1 LNTISPNGL
10 TVLRKR
16 YLRKKGSTHETPE
29 ELFSRVAKD
38 IASGE
43 ELPKK
48 KKEELIEAYTNMMAN
63 LEFLPNTPTLVNA
76 GTNNGCA
83 YAACYLLDVGD
94 SLDDIFSVYR
104 KAALIQKAGGGV
116 GMDWSNVRPR
126 DTLIKST
133 GYKTRGVVQ
142 FIKIYAD
149 SMSVVDQGGIRPSAN
164 MGVLSVHHPD
174 ILEFI
179 NMKHSGAAQN
189 MNISVAITDE
199 FMKAKDEG
207 KKYNLYFPVYG
218 NREKAGE
225 LDAKDVW
232 DKIVAM
238 AWRIG
243 DPGILWLDRANRDNP
258 TPSLGQ
264 LRGTNPCVVGETLI
278 AVADGRN
285 AVSIKQLTAEG
296 KDIPVYS
303 RNLKTGQ
310 VEIKWGRNPRLTGEK
325 KEVWKLTLDDN
336 STVIATPDHRIPL
349 RDGGERVLKD
359 LLPGDSLLPFNTY
372 VTHKRGCDYRQICE
386 TSMHKPKNGRL
397 RGSKRQYQLIYDF
410 YSGDT
415 NFDPTMHVLH
425 HVSCDSTDDAFGNL
439 CKMTNQMHQEVH
451 DITGNKNPMLR
462 LKDPEGYA
470 EQMRQTMAGLNN
482 PSSRVRGAM
491 PVDEWYQAVVAAIK
505 LRVYTRAP
513 GYENVFQLCKKMGI
527 PTPTKFRLRAI
538 GCPEGVGFRE
548 KISRDTGL
556 PMMVVYPEKN
566 GCAGLNNPSAKKHG
580 SVPVDVWY
588 GKVKGLVLRKQRLPT
603 WKELH
608 RFYKETGMPSHK
620 RFRLNSCGV
629 DTLAELWDRI
639 RAEILVE
646 HNIEI
651 SRQTNKS
658 IGTLDKAVAYWNH
671 KVKSVEFHG
680 YEDVYNITVDDNHNY
695 CIITSWTDTKFMGSS
710 GICKFNCGETW
721 LLPGESC
728 CLGSINL
735 VAMLKKKVD
744 ADGVII
750 YEWDYDKINKTVPMA
765 VRFLDSVLDV
775 SPQPLQEIKDAMMKT
790 RKIGLGVMGFAD
802 ALIKMKIQ
810 YNSMQG
816 LEQAEH
822 IMGYIN
828 TKAMDVSVEL
838 GKEKG
843 VFPAW
848 ELDKLGTARR
858 NAIVTT
864 IAPTGSI
871 SLIAGVSSGIEP
883 VYAIAYTRMAFGDK
897 KLSELH
903 ADFDEEM
910 RRRSINIPD
919 MFDVI
924 FNEHNGSIQ
933 KMNIPDDIKRTFVTA
948 HDILPEW
955 HVRMQAAFQKHT
967 GNSISKTINMKKD
980 STIEDID
987 EAYRLSYK
995 LGCKGV
1001 TIYRDGSKSA
1011 QILSSGVQSQPVGQN
1026 GGFGPRV
1033 RIEAPT
1039 GRTYEIP
1046 FGFGDALIT
1055 VNEDDIGLCEVIVKA
1070 GRSGSPISAEAE
1082 SLGRL
1087 VSLLMRCGVSTKYIT
1102 KQLRG
1107 ISAGETAFY
1116 KSGRTI
1122 TSLSDAVCAA
1132 IENHIGYKMPKGST
1146 PTKYKYESVLTYKQ
1160 NCPECGNLVIH
1171 QSKCIECSAC
1181 GWSKCK

>member
-43 ELPKK
+43 DLPKK
-48 KKEELIEAYTNMMAN
+48 KKEELIEAYTNTMAN

-76 GTNNGCA
+76 GANNGCA
-83 YAACYLLDVGD
+83 YAACYVLDVED
-94 SLDDIFSVYR
+94 SLDNIFGVYR

-116 GMDWSNVRPR
+116 GMDWSNIRPR

-164 MGVLSVHHPD
+164 MGILSVHHPD

-189 MNISVAITDE
+189 MNISVAVTDE

-207 KKYNLYFPVYG
+207 KKYTLYFPVYG
-218 NREKAGE
+218 NKEKAGE
-225 LDAKDVW
+225 LDAKDIW
-232 DKIVAM
+232 DKIIAM
-238 AWRIG
+238 AWRVG
-243 DPGILWLDRANRDNP
+243 DPGIVWIDRINRDNP
-258 TPSLGQ
+258 TPALGVI
-264 LRGTNPCVVGETLI
+264 RSSNP
-278 AVADGRN
+278 
-285 AVSIKQLTAEG
+285 
-296 KDIPVYS
+296 
-303 RNLKTGQ
+303 
-310 VEIKWGRNPRLTGEK
+310 
-325 KEVWKLTLDDN
+325 
-336 STVIATPDHRIPL
+336 
-349 RDGGERVLKD
+349 
-359 LLPGDSLLPFNTY
+359 
-372 VTHKRGCDYRQICE
+372 
-386 TSMHKPKNGRL
+386 
-397 RGSKRQYQLIYDF
+397 
-410 YSGDT
+410 
-415 NFDPTMHVLH
+415 
-425 HVSCDSTDDAFGNL
+425 
-439 CKMTNQMHQEVH
+439 
-451 DITGNKNPMLR
+451 
-462 LKDPEGYA
+462 
-470 EQMRQTMAGLNN
+470 
-482 PSSRVRGAM
+482 
-491 PVDEWYQAVVAAIK
+491 
-505 LRVYTRAP
+505 
-513 GYENVFQLCKKMGI
+513 
-527 PTPTKFRLRAI
+527 
-538 GCPEGVGFRE
+538 
-548 KISRDTGL
+548 
-556 PMMVVYPEKN
+556 
-566 GCAGLNNPSAKKHG
+566 
-580 SVPVDVWY
+580 
-588 GKVKGLVLRKQRLPT
+588 
-603 WKELH
+603 
-608 RFYKETGMPSHK
+608 
-620 RFRLNSCGV
+620 
-629 DTLAELWDRI
+629 
-639 RAEILVE
+639 
-646 HNIEI
+646 
-651 SRQTNKS
+651 
-658 IGTLDKAVAYWNH
+658 
-671 KVKSVEFHG
+671 
-680 YEDVYNITVDDNHNY
+680 
-695 CIITSWTDTKFMGSS
+695 
-710 GICKFNCGETW
+710 CGETF
-721 LLPGESC
+721 LYGSEAC
-728 CLGSINL
+728 VLGSVNL

-744 ADGVII
+744 TDGVIV
-750 YEWDYDKINKTVPMA
+750 YEWDYDRINKTVPLA

-822 IMGYIN
+822 IMGYVN
-828 TKAMDVSVEL
+828 SKAMDASIEL

-848 ELDKLGTARR
+848 DLDKLGTARR

-910 RRRSINIPD
+910 RRRNINIPD

-933 KMNIPDDIKRTFVTA
+933 KMNLPDDIKRTFVTA
-948 HDILPEW
+948 HDISPEW
-955 HVRMQAAFQKHT
+955 HVRMQSAFQKYT

-1001 TIYRDGSKSA
+1001 TIYRDGSKST
-1011 QILSSGVQSQPVGQN
+1011 QVLSSGVQSQPMGQN

-1070 GRSGSPISAEAE
+1070 GRSGSPIAAEAE

-1116 KSGRTI
+1116 KGGRTI
-1122 TSLSDAVCAA
+1122 TSLADAVCAA
-1132 IENHIGYKMPKGST
+1132 IENHVGYKMPKGSV
-1146 PTKYKYESVLTYKQ
+1146 PTKDKYESILTYKQ
-1160 NCPECGNLVIH
+1160 NCPECGMPVAHL
-1171 QSKCIECSAC
+1171 SKCIECQSC

>member
-1 LNTISPNGL
+1 MNLSANSL

-38 IASGE
+38 VASGE
-43 ELPKK
+43 DLPKK
-48 KKEELIEAYTNMMAN
+48 KKEELVEAYTNMMAN

-76 GTNNGCA
+76 GTGNGCA
-83 YAACYLLDVGD
+83 YAACYVLDVND
-94 SLDDIFSVYR
+94 SLDDIFGVYR

-116 GMDWSNVRPR
+116 GMDWSNIRPR

-164 MGVLSVHHPD
+164 MGILSVHHPD

-225 LDAKDVW
+225 LDAKDIW
-232 DKIVAM
+232 DKIIAM
-238 AWRIG
+238 AWRVG
-243 DPGILWLDRANRDNP
+243 DPGVVWIDRVNRDNP
-258 TPSLGQ
+258 TPSLG
-264 LRGTNPCVVGETLI
+264 LIRSSNP
-278 AVADGRN
+278 
-285 AVSIKQLTAEG
+285 
-296 KDIPVYS
+296 
-303 RNLKTGQ
+303 
-310 VEIKWGRNPRLTGEK
+310 
-325 KEVWKLTLDDN
+325 
-336 STVIATPDHRIPL
+336 
-349 RDGGERVLKD
+349 
-359 LLPGDSLLPFNTY
+359 
-372 VTHKRGCDYRQICE
+372 
-386 TSMHKPKNGRL
+386 
-397 RGSKRQYQLIYDF
+397 
-410 YSGDT
+410 
-415 NFDPTMHVLH
+415 
-425 HVSCDSTDDAFGNL
+425 
-439 CKMTNQMHQEVH
+439 
-451 DITGNKNPMLR
+451 
-462 LKDPEGYA
+462 
-470 EQMRQTMAGLNN
+470 
-482 PSSRVRGAM
+482 
-491 PVDEWYQAVVAAIK
+491 
-505 LRVYTRAP
+505 
-513 GYENVFQLCKKMGI
+513 
-527 PTPTKFRLRAI
+527 
-538 GCPEGVGFRE
+538 
-548 KISRDTGL
+548 
-556 PMMVVYPEKN
+556 
-566 GCAGLNNPSAKKHG
+566 
-580 SVPVDVWY
+580 
-588 GKVKGLVLRKQRLPT
+588 
-603 WKELH
+603 
-608 RFYKETGMPSHK
+608 
-620 RFRLNSCGV
+620 
-629 DTLAELWDRI
+629 
-639 RAEILVE
+639 
-646 HNIEI
+646 
-651 SRQTNKS
+651 
-658 IGTLDKAVAYWNH
+658 
-671 KVKSVEFHG
+671 
-680 YEDVYNITVDDNHNY
+680 
-695 CIITSWTDTKFMGSS
+695 
-710 GICKFNCGETW
+710 CGETF
-721 LLPGESC
+721 LYGSEAC
-728 CLGSINL
+728 VLGSINL
-735 VAMLKKKVD
+735 VAMLKKKIDVD
-744 ADGVII
+744 GAIV
-750 YEWDYDKINKTVPMA
+750 YEWNYEKIDKTIPLSI
-765 VRFLDSVLDV
+765 RFLDSLIDV
-775 SPQPLQEIKDAMMKT
+775 SPQPLQEIKDAMLKT

-822 IMGYIN
+822 IMSYVN
-828 TKAMDVSVEL
+828 NRANEASVEL

-843 VFPAW
+843 IFPAW
-848 ELDKLGTARR
+848 EQDKLGTARR
-858 NAIVTT
+858 NAIITT

-910 RRRSINIPD
+910 RRRNINIPD
-919 MFDVI
+919 IFDVI
-924 FNEHNGSIQ
+924 FNEHGGSIQ

-948 HDILPEW
+948 HDIQPEW

-967 GNSISKTINMKKD
+967 NNSISKTINMKKD

-1001 TIYRDGSKSA
+1001 TIYRDGSKTT
-1011 QILSSGVQSQPVGQN
+1011 QILSSGIQSQPTNGN

-1046 FGFGDALIT
+1046 FGYGDALIT

-1070 GRSGSPISAEAE
+1070 GRSGSPIAAEAE

-1087 VSLLMRCGVSTKYIT
+1087 VSLLMRCGVATKNIT

-1116 KSGRTI
+1116 KGGRTI
-1122 TSLSDAVCAA
+1122 TSLADAVCAA
-1132 IENHIGYKMPKGST
+1132 IENHVGYKSPKGSV
-1146 PTKYKYESVLTYKQ
+1146 PIKDKYENTLTYKQ
-1160 NCPECGNLVIH
+1160 NCPECGMPVAHL
-1171 QSKCIECSAC
+1171 SKCIECQSC